1 MSLNETIMSQ
11 IEAYLSRLDTIA
23 AKRLSGSVEMAKGEV
38 LRDLTAAAI
47 IDSAATVLAERG
59 DAASME
65 EIASS
70 AGVGR
75 ATLYRYFPN
84 REELLRAMSAAS
96 VQELAARI
104 KEADLEAVPFEE
116 AIARLA
122 RGVIATGNKYKAL
135 SADSSKYAETYANFD
150 VEVVE
155 PIRALFLRAVADG
168 SLREDLPADLLM
180 DLFSGLIKGALD
192 TTANRGRGVEETA
205 AAVTTVFLNGA
216 RAS

>member
-1 MSLNETIMSQ
+1 
-11 IEAYLSRLDTIA
+11 
-23 AKRLSGSVEMAKGEV
+23 MAKGEV

-84 REELLRAMSAAS
+84 REELLRAMAAAS

-104 KEADLEAVPFEE
+104 NEADLEAVPFEE

-122 RGVIATGNKYKAL
+122 RGIIATGNKYKAL
-135 SADSSKYAETYANFD
+135 SADSAKYTETYPDFD

-155 PIRALFLRAVADG
+155 PIRALFRRGIAEG
-168 SLREDLPADLLM
+168 SLRVDLPSDVLM
-180 DLFSGLIKGALD
+180 ELFSGMIKGALD
-192 TTANRGRGVEETA
+192 ATASRGRGVEETA
-205 AAVTTVFLNGA
+205 AAVTAVFLSGA